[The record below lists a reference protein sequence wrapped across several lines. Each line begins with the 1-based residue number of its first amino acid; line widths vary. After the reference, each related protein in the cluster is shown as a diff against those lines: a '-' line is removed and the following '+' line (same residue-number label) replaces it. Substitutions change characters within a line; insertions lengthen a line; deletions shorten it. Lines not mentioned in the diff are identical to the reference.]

1 MQKAAKLPK
10 SKAQGK
16 EKQSHKNKAKKE
28 NQAIKTFRLTKKNG
42 QPLSMDKHR
51 KNKKGSLC

>member
-16 EKQSHKNKAKKE
+16 EKQSHKNKAKKGKPSYKNFQADREKRSAFINE
-28 NQAIKTFRLTKKNG
+28 NTKK
-42 QPLSMDKHR
+42 
-51 KNKKGSLC
+51 